1 MKTAK
6 SILFLFFLSL
16 FFVFQVLGATIT
28 SLSTDKSSYTPGSV
42 VVISGTVT
50 PPGTG
55 VAIQVKSP
63 SGSTAWIDSV
73 TSDSSGSFSLSFTLR
88 SDAELGTYTV
98 YATVPPGV
106 TKTTTFTVST
116 GPPLPP
122 PPPPPTLKKSSITIY
137 SSSSNVTVNEN
148 VTIFGSLNPSLTNEK
163 ITISIVSP
171 SGSYTVEA
179 KTKEGNYSYT
189 LNLTLPGTWYFRAS
203 WSGNSEYYSCQSQ
216 TISVL
221 AITKSKLSL
230 TIAPKLAGVNDTVII
245 YLTSAPLLS
254 NKNVDLLYSYNSSGW
269 QLLTSAKTNQNGSA
283 TFIVFLSNVGNYSF
297 MVQWKGDELS
307 YPSTSN
313 VVSLTVIRKLSAEEF
328 LRAFE
333 QISNLTLA
341 LSKSELKI
349 MNLTTNLSLLQNQ
362 TNALRLNLTIVQEQL
377 KNESAKVNDLQSK
390 LLTYSAGSF
399 VFGLIVG
406 ALAIYIL
413 IKFFLK

>member
-1 MKTAK
+1 MKIAK

-42 VVISGTVT
+42 VVIRGTVT
-50 PPGTG
+50 PPGTAVG
-55 VAIQVKSP
+55 IQVKSP

-73 TSDSSGSFSLSFTLR
+73 TSDSSGSFSSSFTLH

-98 YATVPPGV
+98 SASVSGD

-245 YLTSAPLLS
+245 YLTSAPPLS
-254 NKNVDLLYSYNSSGW
+254 NKNVDLLYSYNSSSW
-269 QLLTSAKTNQNGSA
+269 HLLTSAKTNQNGSA

-390 LLTYSAGSF
+390 LLTYSVGSF
-399 VFGLIVG
+399 VFGLIIG

>member
-63 SGSTAWIDSV
+63 SGSTVWIDSV
-73 TSDSSGSFSLSFTLR
+73 TSDSSGSFSSSFTLH

-98 YATVPPGV
+98 YATVSGG

-116 GPPLPP
+116 GPP

-254 NKNVDLLYSYNSSGW
+254 NKEVDLLYSYNSSSW

-399 VFGLIVG
+399 VVGLIIG

>member
-50 PPGTG
+50 PPGTAVG
-55 VAIQVKSP
+55 IQVKSP
-63 SGSTAWIDSV
+63 SGSTAWIASV
-73 TSDSSGSFSLSFTLR
+73 TSDSSTGSFSSSFKLA

-98 YATVPPGV
+98 YATVSGGN
-106 TKTTTFTVST
+106 KTTTFTVST
-116 GPPLPP
+116 GPPPPP

-137 SSSSNVTVNEN
+137 SSSSNVTVDEN
-148 VTIFGSLNPSLTNEK
+148 ITIFGSLNPSLTSEK

-189 LNLTLPGTWYFRAS
+189 LNLTLPGTWYFKAS

-230 TIAPKLAGVNDTVII
+230 TIAPKLAGINDTVII
-245 YLTSAPLLS
+245 YLTSVPLLS
-254 NKNVDLLYSYNSSGW
+254 NKEVDLLYSYNSSSW

-313 VVSLTVIRKLSAEEF
+313 VVSLTVIRKLSTEEV

>member
-28 SLSTDKSSYTPGSV
+28 SLSTNKSSYTPGSV

-50 PPGTG
+50 PPGTP

-63 SGSTAWIDSV
+63 SGSTVWIDSV
-73 TSDSSGSFSLSFTLR
+73 TSDSSGSFSSSFTLP
-88 SDAELGTYTV
+88 SSAELGTYTV
-98 YATVPPGV
+98 YASVSGGN
-106 TKTTTFTVST
+106 KTTTFTVST
-116 GPPLPP
+116 GPPPPP

-148 VTIFGSLNPSLTNEK
+148 ITIFGSLNPSLTNEK

-171 SGSYTVEA
+171 SGSYTA
-179 KTKEGNYSYT
+179 KVTTKGGNYSYT
-189 LNLTLPGTWYFRAS
+189 LNLTLPGTWYFKAS

-245 YLTSAPLLS
+245 YLTSVPLLS
-254 NKNVDLLYSYNSSGW
+254 NKNVDLLYSYNSSSW

-283 TFIVFLSNVGNYSF
+283 TFIVFLSNVGDYSF

-313 VVSLTVIRKLSAEEF
+313 VVSLTVIRKLSTEEV